1 MPQFDFTKSEIERHG
16 WDQCDAI
23 APNEQS
29 EPDPKRQCIEHSWR
43 THESVLDP
51 YSLFSNLDPITNTQD
66 PEVSLSSEYIWP
78 GFEDEVPTS
87 NFDLMDFS
95 NLKNEGFSDLTQE
108 SSGFYLQAPELS
120 DATQSLP
127 TPNSDSD
134 FPDLQPKMFAAPSTL
149 PEDVIFPPQTFPSKL
164 YDTCFGMIITNAS
177 CHSLPNDTQDFI
189 PVSIQVFGDVLKMGD
204 DKTNRK
210 FGLLHSPA
218 LAKLAREF
226 TVTFSAKCETTKEQ
240 KGKRQ
245 SLGYKD
251 TPVHIVLYGF
261 CEDMSAVEETLSEG
275 GLFLQHP
282 TEGDASVPYR
292 NPQFL
297 MPPGT
302 EMPQIEDLANGSVSA
317 VTKVDQSFDEKWA
330 SEVFQAFEGV
340 DGPAEFAPVEP
351 SPRLKTMLK
360 EHQMKALSMM
370 TEKERGVI
378 EEADFPSLWEV
389 LRDFD
394 GNVK

>member
-1 MPQFDFTKSEIERHG
+1 
-16 WDQCDAI
+16 
-23 APNEQS
+23 
-29 EPDPKRQCIEHSWR
+29 
-43 THESVLDP
+43 
-51 YSLFSNLDPITNTQD
+51 
-66 PEVSLSSEYIWP
+66 
-78 GFEDEVPTS
+78 
-87 NFDLMDFS
+87 
-95 NLKNEGFSDLTQE
+95 
-108 SSGFYLQAPELS
+108 
-120 DATQSLP
+120 
-127 TPNSDSD
+127 
-134 FPDLQPKMFAAPSTL
+134 
-149 PEDVIFPPQTFPSKL
+149 
-164 YDTCFGMIITNAS
+164 
-177 CHSLPNDTQDFI
+177 
-189 PVSIQVFGDVLKMGD
+189 MGD

-360 EHQMKALSMM
+360 E
-370 TEKERGVI
+370 
-378 EEADFPSLWEV
+378 
-389 LRDFD
+389 
-394 GNVK
+394 